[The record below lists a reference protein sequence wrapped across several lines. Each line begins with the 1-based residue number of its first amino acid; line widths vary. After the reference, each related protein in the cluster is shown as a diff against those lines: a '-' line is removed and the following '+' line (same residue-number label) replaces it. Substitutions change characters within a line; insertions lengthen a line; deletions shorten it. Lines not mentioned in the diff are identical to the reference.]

1 MNTLLLP
8 FLLYFAQQPLP
19 PVLVTDQA
27 AHRIIMAD
35 ANTGTVYWE
44 WKAGDVAEDHKKWFS
59 NPSDVKMVMDN
70 RYVLTCASG
79 GGVALV
85 RLQDGKTVFY
95 DYAGGNTHSAELLP
109 DGNIV
114 TASSTGNYLCVFRAD
129 TSGGY
134 QQGRLKQKVFLAD
147 AHNAVWYYGRLW
159 AGGRSKLYAFRY
171 NNSRETPALHKE
183 DSVKIPGK
191 NAHDMIVAPASQTLW
206 LSMEDT
212 LLEFNPGS
220 KKFAPV
226 KSRLQHNVKS
236 ISPGHGAP
244 ALVTVPKEQW
254 WTDEIHDT
262 EGRSILKKEGWKI
275 YKARW
280 ATSVSTSSHTL
291 DNKDG
296 SKKNALK
303 KYTAH

>member
-27 AHRIIMAD
+27 AHRIVMAD

-44 WKAGDVAEDHKKWFS
+44 WNAGDVAEDHKKWFS
-59 NPSDVKMVMDN
+59 NPSDVKMVLNN

-79 GGVALV
+79 GGVAL
-85 RLQDGKTVFY
+85 
-95 DYAGGNTHSAELLP
+95 
-109 DGNIV
+109 I
-114 TASSTGNYLCVFRAD
+114 
-129 TSGGY
+129 
-134 QQGRLKQKVFLAD
+134 
-147 AHNAVWYYGRLW
+147 
-159 AGGRSKLYAFRY
+159 
-171 NNSRETPALHKE
+171 
-183 DSVKIPGK
+183 
-191 NAHDMIVAPASQTLW
+191 
-206 LSMEDT
+206 
-212 LLEFNPGS
+212 
-220 KKFAPV
+220 V
-226 KSRLQHNVKS
+226 KSV
-236 ISPGHGAP
+236 SPGPGMP

-262 EGRSILKKEGWKI
+262 RGRSILKKEGWKI

-303 KYTAH
+303 KYTTH